1 MFLKAVKSIKTRKKF
16 DVWQIVA
23 LFNTGLILLPILTIT
38 WFLFEGPGDTW
49 SHLVQTVL
57 RDYVLNSLIII
68 TGTGAISVLL
78 GISTAWVVST
88 CRFPLR
94 KFFEWSLVLPLAIP
108 TYIVAFAYAGIFDY
122 TGKIQTVLRDSG
134 LAMNIDIMNIQGIVF
149 ILAFVLYPYVY
160 VIARAS
166 FLQRSRSM
174 LEAGRLMGSS
184 SWRTFFKISLPVAR
198 PAIIGGLSLVIME
211 VLNDYGAVK
220 YYGVSTFTT
229 GIFRAWFSLGDINA
243 AVYLSA
249 LLIVTILIIMGIE
262 RWQRGQA
269 RFEDEGQ
276 KKGKP
281 PVRYKLNAMQQILS
295 FIICIIP
302 LALGFIFPVLQL
314 AIWAVESFDKIVT
327 TNFIQLILNSFG
339 LAAIS
344 AAVCVIISVIL
355 IYSSRIH
362 QSLWMKGFA
371 KTSTIGYSIPGA
383 VIAVG
388 VMIPVLQLDK
398 FITQWFENLLN
409 IELNL
414 LLTGTLFVL
423 VYAYTVRFLA
433 VAYNSVD
440 AGFKKIPDGLTEAS
454 RSLGKSTFITLI
466 RVNLP
471 LLKASA
477 LSGALL
483 VFVDVLKELPLTL
496 ILRPFNFSTL
506 ATRAFEL
513 ASDERIGESAGPAL
527 IIVFTGIIPVIL
539 LSKLVSKS

>member
-1 MFLKAVKSIKTRKKF
+1 MFLKAIKNFRIRKKI
-16 DVWQIVA
+16 DVWQLVA
-23 LFNTGLILLPILTIT
+23 FLNTGLILLPILTII
-38 WFLFEGPGDTW
+38 WFLLDGPGETW
-49 SHLVQTVL
+49 EHLAETVL
-57 RDYVLNSLIII
+57 ADYILNSLIII
-68 TGTGAISVLL
+68 AGTGLISVIL

-88 CRFPLR
+88 CKFPMR

-108 TYIVAFAYAGIFDY
+108 TYIIAFAYAGIFDY
-122 TGKIQTVLRDSG
+122 TGSLQTLLRNAG
-134 LAMNIDIMNIQGIVF
+134 LVFELDIMNIQGIVF

-220 YYGVSTFTT
+220 YYGVNTFTT

-249 LLIVTILIIMGIE
+249 LLIVTILIVMGIE

-269 RFEDEGQ
+269 RFDDEGQ

-281 PVRYKLNAMQQILS
+281 PVRYKLNSMQQFLS
-295 FIICIIP
+295 FLICIIP
-302 LALGFIFPVLQL
+302 LALGFVFPVVQL
-314 AIWAVESFDKIVT
+314 TIWAVQSFDKIVT
-327 TNFIQLILNSFG
+327 TNFVQLILNSFG

-344 AAVCVIISVIL
+344 AVVCVIISIIL
-355 IYSSRIH
+355 IYSNRIH
-362 QSLWMKGFA
+362 QSLWMKGLT

-388 VMIPVLQLDK
+388 IMIPVLRLDK

-409 IELNL
+409 IELGL
-414 LLTGTLFVL
+414 LLTGTLFIL

-440 AGFKKIPDGLTEAS
+440 AGFKKIPEGLTEAS

-477 LSGALL
+477 ISGALL

-527 IIVFTGIIPVIL
+527 IIVFTGILPVIL
-539 LSKLVSKS
+539 LSRLVTKS